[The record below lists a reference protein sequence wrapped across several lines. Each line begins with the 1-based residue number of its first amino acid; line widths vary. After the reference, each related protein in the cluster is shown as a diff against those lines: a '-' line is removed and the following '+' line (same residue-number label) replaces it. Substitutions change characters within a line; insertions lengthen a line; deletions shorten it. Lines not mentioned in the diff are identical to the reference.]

1 MSSKITLITPPDIY
15 ENSNTSLLLI
25 GLSDKGQDQ
34 ASLWLGNNA
43 KDINLNLYF
52 YQGENTIPWLFY
64 ALSRANATF
73 VDLDIDKAI
82 INIMGSYI
90 LSKPSVYY
98 TCKDE
103 NMKALM
109 SHINNNFVPDVETF
123 LKKVLDEQEQ

>member
-15 ENSNTSLLLI
+15 ENSNTSLMLI
-25 GLSDKGQDQ
+25 GLSDKDQDQ

-43 KDINLNLYF
+43 KDIDLNLYF
-52 YQGENTIPWLFY
+52 YQGENNIPWLFY

-73 VDLDIDKAI
+73 VNLDIDKSI

>member
-15 ENSNTSLLLI
+15 ENSNTSLMLV
-25 GLSDKGQDQ
+25 GLTDTDQDQ

-43 KDINLNLYF
+43 KDLDLNLYF
-52 YQGENTIPWLFY
+52 SQGENNIPWLFY
-64 ALSRANATF
+64 ALNRANATF
-73 VDLDIDKAI
+73 VNLDADKAI

-90 LSKPSVYY
+90 LSKPNVYY

-123 LKKVLDEQEQ
+123 LKKVLNEQEQ

>member
-15 ENSNTSLLLI
+15 ENSNTSLVLL
-25 GLSDKGQDQ
+25 GLTDHDQDQ
-34 ASLWLGNNA
+34 ASLWLGTNA
-43 KDINLNLYF
+43 KEINLNLYF
-52 YQGENTIPWLFY
+52 YQGENNIPWLFY
-64 ALSRANATF
+64 ALNRANATF
-73 VDLDIDKAI
+73 VNLDADKAI

-90 LSKPSVYY
+90 LSKPDVYY

-123 LKKVLDEQEQ
+123 LKKVLNEQGQ